1 MLEKPDLP
9 DEQITACLRNAYGVS
24 VVHIAFLPLGADVNT
39 AVYRV
44 LAQDGTPYFLK
55 LRGGAFD
62 ELSVV
67 LPQFLSDQGMRTII
81 APIPASEQY
90 LWARVDRFTVILYP
104 FVEGQNG
111 FDAQVPDRLWVE
123 LGLALKRMHTAVM
136 PPALGRRIPQE
147 TYAPHWR
154 DRVKEFQA
162 RVEATPFA
170 DPVAARL
177 AAFMRAKRDV
187 IDDLVERAERLAR
200 ALQRRSLEC
209 VLCHADI
216 HAANILIDANDGLYI
231 VDWDT
236 PILAPKER
244 DLMFVGAGLG
254 VGDTLRQQTLIYQG
268 YGPTEIDPMA
278 LAYYRYERIIE
289 DIAAFC
295 EQLLL
300 TDEGGADREQ
310 ALEYFVASFLPNQVV
325 ERAYRSDTL
334 CAQSC

>member
-9 DEQITACLRNAYGVS
+9 DETIIACLRDVYGLGVAQ
-24 VVHIAFLPLGADVNT
+24 IAFLPLGADVNT

-44 LAQDGTPYFLK
+44 LAEDGASYFLK

-62 ELSVV
+62 ELVV
-67 LPQFLSDQGMRTII
+67 AIPQFLGGQGMGTII
-81 APIPASEQY
+81 APIPTRERD
-90 LWARVDRFTVILYP
+90 LWARVDRFTMILYP

-111 FDAQVPDRLWVE
+111 FDAHVSDRHWIE
-123 LGLALKRMHTAVM
+123 LGVALKRMHTAVV
-136 PPALGRRIPQE
+136 PPSLRQRIPQE
-147 TYAPHWR
+147 TFASHWR
-154 DRVKEFQA
+154 DRVKTFQA
-162 RVEATPFA
+162 RVEDTPFA

-177 AAFMRAKRDV
+177 AAFMQTKRDL
-187 IDDLVERAERLAR
+187 IHDLVGRAERLAR
-200 ALQRRSLEC
+200 ALQTRPLVY

-216 HAANILIDANDGLYI
+216 HAANILVGSNDGLYI

-236 PILAPKER
+236 LVLAPKER

-254 VGDTLRQQTLIYQG
+254 IGDTAQQQALFYQG
-268 YGPTEIDPMA
+268 YGQTGIDPMA
-278 LAYYRYERIIE
+278 LAYYRYERIIQ

-310 ALEYFVASFLPNQVV
+310 ALGYVVSSFLPNHVV
-325 ERAYRSDTL
+325 ERAYTSDTL
-334 CAQSC
+334 AQA